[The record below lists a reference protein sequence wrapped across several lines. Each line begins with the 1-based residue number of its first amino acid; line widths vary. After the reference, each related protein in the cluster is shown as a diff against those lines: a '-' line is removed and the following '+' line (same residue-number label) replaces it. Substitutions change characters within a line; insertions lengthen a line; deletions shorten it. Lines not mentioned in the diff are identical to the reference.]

1 MTDQRAGSPAD
12 NECDHCGAMLPPA
25 DAEGLRT
32 CLYCG
37 TDYDITPPTADPP
50 PPHRPEFVA
59 LPTVNVLH
67 TSRQRRA
74 GGGCLGGIVLILLV
88 GAAIPVAI
96 VLFASDAAR
105 NAIDSVFRQELTITG
120 ESVLLLPGEPGDP
133 VRMIA
138 LTSVY
143 DTGRSEV
150 VNRVARFDGGGEP
163 TWSGP
168 ELSEGQ
174 YQVHLLSDGN
184 RVYTT
189 DDDEVVALSLADGT
203 EQWRGSLTDE
213 ILWNCENCFSLAG
226 DRLLVTASD
235 GILTAFDTETGAQR
249 WTRRF
254 DDTRASTYVAG
265 DRVLMVDGAG
275 IDHRGIVVNPADG
288 VELATFSGSCQ
299 QDGSPITSGF
309 GVDDPV
315 IPMADGSVVMGFGS
329 WPACWQRVD
338 LSTGQPR
345 WNVLLPDGDA
355 RYDIGRTHDGATLVA
370 QDGNDGLTVID
381 LATGAARPIAAV
393 PDAST
398 FPIAVTA
405 DTVVTL
411 RESSRGSRPWSVAAY
426 DLGDG
431 AERWTWAL
439 DDAVP
444 TTGTFGASAI
454 VSSEE
459 RHVAIAVRDQRVD
472 MVTVDGDTSDLTVER
487 LDLATGVAA
496 PKSTIDRPSIV
507 GALTYVDMG
516 WPPGRAVVLVS
527 RQVVVVDL
535 DTASVVDEYG
545 SNT

>member
-1 MTDQRAGSPAD
+1 MTDQHAGTPAD

-37 TDYDITPPTADPP
+37 TDYDITPPTENPA
-50 PPHRPEFVA
+50 PPHRPDFVTV
-59 LPTVNVLH
+59 PTVNVLH
-67 TSRQRRA
+67 SPRQRRA
-74 GGGCLGGIVLILLV
+74 GVGCLSGVVVILLV
-88 GAAIPVAI
+88 SAAIPLAI

-105 NAIDSVFRQELTITG
+105 NAIDSVFRQELSITG
-120 ESVLLLPGEPGDP
+120 ESALLLPGEPGDP

-150 VNRVARFDGGGEP
+150 VHRVARFDGGDEP
-163 TWSGP
+163 TWMGP

-174 YQVHLLSDGN
+174 YQVHLLTDGN

-213 ILWNCENCFSLAG
+213 ILWNCEHCFSLAG

-235 GILTAFDTETGAQR
+235 GILTVFDTATGAQR

-254 DDTRASTYVAG
+254 DDTRATTFVAG
-265 DRVLMVDGAG
+265 DRVLMIDGSG

-288 VELATFSGSCQ
+288 AEVLTFSGSCQ
-299 QDGSPITSGF
+299 EDGSPIASGF

-315 IPMADGSVVMGFGS
+315 IPMADGSVVMGYGS

-338 LSTGQPR
+338 LATGQSR
-345 WNVLLPDGDA
+345 WNVLLPEGDA
-355 RYDIGRTHDGATLVA
+355 RYDIGHAHDATTLVA
-370 QDGNDGLTVID
+370 QDGDGGLTVID
-381 LATGAARPIAAV
+381 LATGAARQIGAV
-393 PDAST
+393 PDAEA

-405 DTVVTL
+405 DTIVTL
-411 RESSRGSRPWSVAAY
+411 RESSRGSRPWSIAALN
-426 DLGDG
+426 LGDG
-431 AERWTWAL
+431 TERWTWAL

-454 VSSEE
+454 VSSNE
-459 RHVAIAVRDQRVD
+459 RHVAIAARDQRVD

-496 PKSTIDRPSIV
+496 PKATIDRPSV
-507 GALTYVDMG
+507 LGALSYVELG
-516 WPPGRAVVLVS
+516 WPPGRAVVLIGS
-527 RQVVVVDL
+527 QVVVVDL
-535 DTASVVDEYG
+535 DTAAVVDEYG
-545 SNT
+545 SNS